1 MNYRN
6 VLGIKKLLEQR
17 IQGEIPVD
25 NFQEEYLSQ
34 IIEAREIKTL
44 AEMDEDEMY

>member
-17 IQGEIPVD
+17 LKSEIAID
-25 NFQEEYLSQ
+25 NFQDDYLAEIS
-34 IIEAREIKTL
+34 EAREIKQIS
-44 AEMDEDEMY
+44 EYDDY